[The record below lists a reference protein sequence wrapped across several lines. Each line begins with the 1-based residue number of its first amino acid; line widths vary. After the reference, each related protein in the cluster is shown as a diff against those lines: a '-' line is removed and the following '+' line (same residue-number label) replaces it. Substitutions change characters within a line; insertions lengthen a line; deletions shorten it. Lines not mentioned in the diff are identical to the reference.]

1 MHILSLSRGD
11 RKIVSEWS
19 SAYDGDSNIPNEISL
34 SKIWGGDN
42 VRISYISLPRGD
54 RKIISERT
62 SAHDD
67 NITNLKKMIET
78 YLVFTWNNIILYLEK
93 FLAKKLL
100 HENWK
105 PE

>member
-1 MHILSLSRGD
+1 MHTLSLPHGD
-11 RKIVSEWS
+11 RKTISEWS
-19 SAYDGDSNIPNEISL
+19 SAYDGDTNISNEIPL

-42 VRISYISLPRGD
+42 VRISYISLSRGD
-54 RKIISERT
+54 RKIISERS

-93 FLAKKLL
+93 LLVKKLL